1 MITSNST
8 IFLHQDDPRV
18 VIIPTKDSL
27 EALVGYNFDSQQIKK
42 RSFVKDRNDWGISDE
57 EFISNWNY
65 GLVIH
70 TYGPGPVSYTHL
82 TLPTKA

>member
-18 VIIPTKDSL
+18 VIIPTEDSL

-57 EFISNWNY
+57 EFIQAFEGGHLSGWGHEY
-65 GLVIH
+65 FLLVF
-70 TYGPGPVSYTHL
+70 L
-82 TLPTKA
+82 AF